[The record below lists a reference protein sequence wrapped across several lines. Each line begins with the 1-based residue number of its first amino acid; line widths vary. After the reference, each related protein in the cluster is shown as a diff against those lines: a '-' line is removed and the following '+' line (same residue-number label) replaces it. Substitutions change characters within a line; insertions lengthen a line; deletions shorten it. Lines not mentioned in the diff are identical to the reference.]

1 MYKYSES
8 SSSIINSE
16 QNSMVLAVDRDRI
29 FPDDKIRILLNSAFE
44 ESTETNFKFSDEN
57 LHILIFEA
65 KKTYPKLFQE
75 FNFRLNGTY
84 PYSQLIERIIH
95 RAKISR
101 LIKTSNPDFSE
112 IQLKE
117 ESKRYVEKNL
127 QPHFKE
133 KELKILKDLGKQL
146 KNTPTASSS

>member
-1 MYKYSES
+1 
-8 SSSIINSE
+8 
-16 QNSMVLAVDRDRI
+16 MVLAVDQERI
-29 FPDDKIRILLNSAFE
+29 FPDDVIRILLNSAFE
-44 ESTETNFKFSDEN
+44 ESTETNFKFSDES

-65 KKTYPKLFQE
+65 KKKYPKLFQE
-75 FNFRLNGTY
+75 FNFSSNGTY

-117 ESKRYVEKNL
+117 ESKKYVEKHLKPKLKDN
-127 QPHFKE
+127 
-133 KELKILKDLGKQL
+133 ELKILSDLGKQL
-146 KNTPTASSS
+146 KISSNSFSS